1 MDASHREREIQRW
14 QKFLKS
20 FQEASIC
27 SSSLCLSPSSPPIL
41 PEEMLSERKR
51 VNEVPAHCAA
61 PPLCVLHFHDS
72 SATRLLLHSLG
83 RRALVLLSRET
94 TWLPSLLSSPSC
106 DKSWRRGWCPL
117 SLFLSLSGAK
127 PKEKTNV
134 IHKWNGFFSGGG
146 WGYKLQVDPGL

>member
-1 MDASHREREIQRW
+1 MEASHREREIQRW

-27 SSSLCLSPSSPPIL
+27 SSSLSLSPSP

-106 DKSWRRGWCPL
+106 DKSWRRGWCPR

-134 IHKWNGFFSGGG
+134 THKLNGFFSGGG
-146 WGYKLQVDPGL
+146 WGYKLLQVDLGL